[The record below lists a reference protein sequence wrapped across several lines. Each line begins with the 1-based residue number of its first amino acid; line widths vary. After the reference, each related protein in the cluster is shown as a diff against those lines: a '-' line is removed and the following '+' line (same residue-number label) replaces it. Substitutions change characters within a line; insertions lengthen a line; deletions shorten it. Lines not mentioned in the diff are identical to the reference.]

1 MTKGILYVVSG
12 PSGVGKSSIIKN
24 AMSKLEG
31 FSFSISYTT
40 RPPRPGEKDGK
51 DYFFI
56 DEKTFDKMVE
66 NDEFLEYAEVHGH
79 KYGTSK
85 KYIKDKIN
93 EGMNIVLD
101 IDVQGALNVVKK
113 MPKETVLIFIAPP
126 SYSELKKRLMNRGT
140 EKEKDLKIRLADA
153 KWELS
158 KINEFDYL
166 IVNEDLNEAI
176 NQLISIF
183 IAEQI
188 KTERVTEHLG
198 KYSFFK
204 FEEE

>member
-24 AMSKLEG
+24 AMSKLQG
-31 FSFSISYTT
+31 FAFSVSYTT
-40 RPPRPGEKDGK
+40 RPPRPGEVDGK

-56 DEKTFDKMVE
+56 SEEEFNKMIE
-66 NDEFLEYAEVHGH
+66 NDEFLEYAEVHGQL
-79 KYGTSK
+79 KGTSK
-85 KYIKDKIN
+85 KHIEDLLNKGYN
-93 EGMNIVLD
+93 VVLD
-101 IDVQGALNVVKK
+101 IDVQGALNVIRK
-113 MPKETVLIFIAPP
+113 MPKDTVLTFIAPP
-126 SYSELKKRLMNRGT
+126 SYSELKKRLINRGT
-140 EKEKDLKIRLADA
+140 EREEDLKVRLEDA

-158 KINEFDYL
+158 QINQFHYL

-188 KTERVTEHLG
+188 KTSRVIEHLG

-204 FEEE
+204 VEEE

>member
-12 PSGVGKSSIIKN
+12 PSGVGKSSIIKS

-31 FSFSISYTT
+31 FSFSVSYTT
-40 RPPRPGEKDGK
+40 RPPRPGEVNGK
-51 DYFFI
+51 DYFFV
-56 DEKTFDKMVE
+56 DEKTFNKMIE
-66 NDEFLEYAEVHGH
+66 NDEFLEYAKVHGH
-79 KYGTSK
+79 MYGTSK
-85 KYIKDKIN
+85 KYIKEKIN

-140 EKEKDLKIRLADA
+140 EKKEDLIIRLNDA

-166 IVNEDLNEAI
+166 IVNEELKEAI

-198 KYSFFK
+198 RYSFFK
-204 FEEE
+204 IEEE

>member
-24 AMSKLEG
+24 AMSKLNG
-31 FSFSISYTT
+31 FAFSVSYTT
-40 RPPRPGEKDGK
+40 RPPRPGEVDGK
-51 DYFFI
+51 DYFFVS
-56 DEKTFDKMVE
+56 EKEFNKMVDK
-66 NDEFLEYAEVHGH
+66 NEFLEYAKVHGY

-85 KYIKDKIN
+85 KYISEKIN
-93 EGMNIVLD
+93 EGLNIVLD
-101 IDVQGALNVVKK
+101 IDVQGALNVINSI
-113 MPKETVLIFIAPP
+113 PEDTVLIFIAPP
-126 SYSELKKRLMNRGT
+126 SYSELKKRLINRGT
-140 EKEKDLKIRLADA
+140 EREEDLKVRLEDA

-158 KINEFDYL
+158 QINKFHYL

-188 KTERVTEHLG
+188 KTSRVIEHLG

-204 FEEE
+204 VEEE